1 MEKYICENL
10 PRLVN
15 ACGLIFDIIGVL
27 LLWKFG
33 LPESINRSGEITMC
47 FGGTDENAIAK
58 AAKYDKYAKVALV
71 FIIGGFTLQFISN
84 FI

>member
-10 PRLVN
+10 PRLIN

-33 LPESINRSGEITMC
+33 LPESISREGHIHMVW
-47 FGGTDENAIAK
+47 GPDENEKAK
-58 AAKYDKYAKVALV
+58 AAKYDKYAKVALLL
-71 FIIGGFTLQFISN
+71 IIGGFTLQFISD
-84 FI
+84 FL